1 MRKLLICITGMP
13 GAGKTTVAAHMARF
27 GFEVVSMGDVIREEV
42 RRRGYPLDRGSQ
54 FRVVKEVREEL
65 GPAAVA
71 MLSKRRIGSSEG
83 GIIVIDGV
91 RSPEEVSFFREL
103 GIVKVLAVHAS
114 PRRRY
119 FYLRSR
125 GRSDDPHDWR
135 SFEERDEIELSLR
148 VGDVIALADGM
159 LVNEKLS
166 LDELGREVERVIGEW
181 VKDLEEKAPSGAGE
195 VRG

>member
-1 MRKLLICITGMP
+1 MRKFLICITGMP
-13 GAGKTTVAAHMARF
+13 GAGKTTVAIHMTRF
-27 GFEVVSMGDVIREEV
+27 GLEVVSMGDVIREEV
-42 RRRGYPLDRGSQ
+42 RRRGYPLTRGSQ
-54 FRVVKEVREEL
+54 FRVVKEVREES

-71 MLSKRRIGSSEG
+71 MLSKPRIESSRSSVV
-83 GIIVIDGV
+83 IIDGV

-103 GIVKVLAVHAS
+103 GTVKVLAVHAS

-119 FYLRSR
+119 FYLVSR
-125 GRSDDPHDWR
+125 GRSDDPRDWR

-166 LDELGREVERVIGEW
+166 LEELGEEVERIVGKW
-181 VKDLEEKAPSGAGE
+181 VRDLEEKAPSGAGKA
-195 VRG
+195 RG